1 MGALPPMRPMRS
13 GDISHFFFA
22 FRAICNPER
31 QNETKSRFSS
41 CRCAAACGSQE
52 PATWATRGG
61 FGRLSMPCHE
71 PLQVPMWLWLP
82 SSARRAIG
90 DDGPDHDPSQV
101 RQVVKRLDPDLLLVL
116 FTQIAATTGHR
127 PFFACRKRQIPL
139 WSPLLFLPQSVP
151 KRR

>member
-1 MGALPPMRPMRS
+1 MSVKQIFFLPLR
-13 GDISHFFFA
+13 
-22 FRAICNPER
+22 
-31 QNETKSRFSS
+31 
-41 CRCAAACGSQE
+41 GSLRLQE
-52 PATWATRGG
+52 PPTWVTRGG

-71 PLQVPMWLWLP
+71 PLQVPMWLSLP

-101 RQVVKRLDPDLLLVL
+101 RQVVGRLDPYFLLLVL

-139 WSPLLFLPQSVP
+139 WSPLVFLPQSAP